1 MRKKEKLCPQE
12 TGGFFYFFVQVAH
25 IVRLFLFF
33 KQGKSNHAIESYKK
47 HRTFKICAL

>member
-12 TGGFFYFFVQVAH
+12 TGGFFLFFRSGRTYRAT
-25 IVRLFLFF
+25 FLFF

-47 HRTFKICAL
+47 HRAIKICAL